1 MEDFGAHTNYVE
13 LALRE
18 LGYNNVFP
26 HCGTGT
32 MINIRGKHVY
42 PLVTGTFGGVDFVH
56 SVLGLSL
63 LQQDSFAVPADLKL

>member
-18 LGYNNVFP
+18 LGYNNVFA
-26 HCGTGT
+26 HCGTNT

-63 LQQDSFAVPADLKL
+63 LYS